1 MHQLATQPRFP
12 APSAREGDASTTGVR
27 PNSFAPTFASLPGW
41 AQDDA
46 HASTTRPLPDCS
58 SALTPREREV
68 LLLLVYRQTDREI
81 ADHLGIGRR
90 TVETHVARILAKL
103 EVPNRRDAAF
113 AALALGLF
121 G

>member
-1 MHQLATQPRFP
+1 M
-12 APSAREGDASTTGVR
+12 PSAHPS
-27 PNSFAPTFASLPGW
+27 W
-41 AQDDA
+41 ARDDA
-46 HASTTRPLPDCS
+46 DAGAPLPLPDNPA
-58 SALTPREREV
+58 ALTPREREV

-81 ADHLGIGRR
+81 AARLCIGRR

-103 EVPNRRDAAF
+103 GVPNRRDAAF